1 MAENNNTPVPSP
13 TDNGQGAGGQGQPG
27 NTPAAGSNGQ
37 SSGGAPN
44 NGQKVEIDAKELD
57 VLRTKAGRYDARNK
71 PNREDRHDNRRQK
84 REIKADDVDDPEV
97 LESLRQRDEQIG
109 QLSSENFT
117 LKTKDQVRDLLEKDE
132 YKDLPLALKKAI
144 RNNPLG
150 FVNADS
156 KTVEDALFDIQDYL
170 DDQLDA
176 DASRGNAGKP
186 AEVKEPVKPDGGQ
199 IPPAGGSGPGSP
211 NPASEV
217 DVTGKSG
224 TQRSVPILQNLLK
237 NRKK

>member
-1 MAENNNTPVPSP
+1 MAENNNTPVTSP

-27 NTPAAGSNGQ
+27 NTLAAGNNGQ
-37 SSGGAPN
+37 SSGGAHN
-44 NGQKVEIDAKELD
+44 SEQKVEIDAKELD

-71 PNREDRHDNRRQK
+71 PNREDRHERRQRRDIK
-84 REIKADDVDDPEV
+84 SDEIDDPEV
-97 LESLRQRDEQIG
+97 LDSLRQRDEQIS

-117 LKTKDQVRDLLEKDE
+117 LKTKDQVRDILERDE
-132 YKDLPLALKKAI
+132 YKDLPLALKKAV

-150 FVNADS
+150 FINPGT

-176 DASRGNAGKP
+176 DVSRGGSGAP
-186 AEVKEPVKPDGGQ
+186 AEIKNGEKPDGGQ
-199 IPPAGGSGPGSP
+199 IPPAGGSGPKSP
-211 NPASEV
+211 NPAGEV

-224 TQRSVPILQNLLK
+224 SQRSVPILQGLLK
-237 NRKK
+237 NRNK